1 MVLHNNL
8 SGTNLHVP
16 QDHTHVE
23 SEITDL
29 QAYLTEAAA
38 DLLYAPIGATNTFLG
53 LTDTPSAFIGDMLL
67 RVNSAGNAIELEN
80 PNDVIGNVSSTDGTV
95 DVTEAAAV
103 GTYSTADLS
112 IATELAKYL
121 PLAGGSLTGNLFTD
135 SPIYCE
141 STIYVGPSGSYRNA
155 ASVDSGDVKLGDQ
168 LAGCLLQGDQTRPS
182 YVTGAVEY
190 EMALLSDINNNLPHY
205 SKGSGAFNAIA
216 YSGLA
221 LAANGTAKVSARDIL
236 ISLQGG
242 VSSPSYTFYLSKLG
256 DPSGWGSGNSTPS
269 DEYVTY
275 TSGDA
280 GINVLYW
287 KVSDGT
293 TELAQ
298 ATIAITVS

>member
-121 PLAGGSLTGNLFTD
+121 PLLAGSGNPLSGALYLDANSAIQIKDNGGTYREIIEAGNLLPTL
-135 SPIYCE
+135 I
-141 STIYVGPSGSYRNA
+141 
-155 ASVDSGDVKLGDQ
+155 LGDSN
-168 LAGCLLQGDQTRPS
+168 LSLFFDGNATRPQYNS
-182 YVTGAVEY
+182 ADL
-190 EMALLSDINNNLPHY
+190 ALLSDINNNLPHY
-205 SKGSGAFNAIA
+205 SKGSGSFNAVA

-236 ISLQGG
+236 VSLQGG
-242 VSSPSYTFYLSKLG
+242 VSSPSYTFYLSKTG